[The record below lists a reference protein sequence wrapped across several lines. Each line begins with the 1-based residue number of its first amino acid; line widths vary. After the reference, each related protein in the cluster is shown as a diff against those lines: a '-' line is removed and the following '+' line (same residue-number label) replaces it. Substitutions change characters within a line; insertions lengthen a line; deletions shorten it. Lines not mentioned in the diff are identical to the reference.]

1 MKDNQDL
8 TDAAI
13 ERSQAFLG
21 AVLGADEEGNL
32 PRDHQIGANNPPEPI
47 EAPEDKRVADLIANA
62 NDWAKLHP
70 DGLRWTE
77 EIAVA
82 ATDQLNQLDKDWDK
96 IEAKRVAERAPLNER
111 LKAIQARYLPWLN
124 RIDIC
129 RQAIRGPHTAYKRL
143 AEQQRK
149 AREAEAAR
157 VAAEAQRRA
166 DQLAEQAKAG
176 AGGPKAVSQTIIAME
191 AAEEAE
197 RARKAAAEVP
207 RRTRIRGNLGGR
219 THSLRTVWKADLV
232 EVDIEAAFQHYKH
245 KAEVKDLLTRLANAD
260 ARAGVR
266 RIPGFYVHE
275 EQV

>member
-1 MKDNQDL
+1 MKNGQDL
-8 TDAAI
+8 TDADI

-21 AVLGADEEGNL
+21 AVLGVDEEGHL
-32 PRDHQIGANNPPEPI
+32 PPDHQIGANYPPEPI
-47 EAPEDKRVADLIANA
+47 VDPEDKRVADLIANA
-62 NDWAKLHP
+62 NDWARLHP
-70 DGLRWTE
+70 KIETE

-82 ATDQLNQLDKDWDK
+82 ATDWLNQLDKDWDK
-96 IEAKRVAERAPLNER
+96 IEARRVAERAPLNER

-176 AGGPKAVSQTIIAME
+176 GPNAISQTIVALE
-191 AAEEAE
+191 ASQEAE
-197 RARKAAAEVP
+197 RARQVAAAVP
-207 RRTRIRGNLGGR
+207 KRTQIRGALGGR
-219 THSLRTVWKADLV
+219 THSLRTVWKAEIV
-232 EVDIEAAFQHYKH
+232 EQELLYRHFHKH
-245 KAEVKDLLTRLANAD
+245 RDVIDVLQRLANAA
-260 ARAGVR
+260 ARSGVR
-266 RIPGFYVHE
+266 NPALPGCSIYSE
-275 EQV
+275 ES